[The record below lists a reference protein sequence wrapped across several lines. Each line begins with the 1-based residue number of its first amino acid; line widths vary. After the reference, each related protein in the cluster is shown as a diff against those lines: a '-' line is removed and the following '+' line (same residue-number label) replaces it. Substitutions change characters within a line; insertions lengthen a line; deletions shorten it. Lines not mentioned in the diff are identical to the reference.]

1 MKALKTAA
9 LAALLS
15 TTALGGAL
23 AADAITPLPPAPVA
37 QVPVFDEPGFDWA
50 GFYAGVNVG
59 GENNID
65 TATTNFV
72 LGGQIGANF
81 VYDFFVLGAELGIDA
96 VFDDA
101 ETYATG
107 EILARAGVIVTDNL
121 LAYAALGYDT
131 DFDAANGA
139 GDHILAGGGV
149 EFAVTD
155 NVSIDGRYV
164 YGWEQTDAA
173 DPASDVH
180 KFTLGANFHF

>member
-9 LAALLS
+9 LATLLS
-15 TTALGGAL
+15 TTALGGVL

-50 GFYAGVNVG
+50 GFYAGASFG

-65 TATTNFV
+65 TTDTNLT
-72 LGGQIGANF
+72 LGGQVGANF
-81 VYDFFVLGAELGIDA
+81 VYDYFVLGAEVGIDA

-107 EILARAGVIVTDNL
+107 EIIGRAGAIVTDNIL
-121 LAYAALGYDT
+121 VYGALGYDT
-131 DFDAANGA
+131 DFDAVNGA

-149 EFAVTD
+149 EMAVTD
-155 NVSIDGRYV
+155 NISVDGRYL
-164 YGWEQTDAA
+164 YGWEQSGAA